1 MFSAISSEKNGM
13 NKAGI
18 RGSVPLVPVM
28 VSLVL
33 LARNQ
38 LPLTALLSGSRT
50 MSLLMGVPP

>member
-18 RGSVPLVPVM
+18 RGPCNGFL
-28 VSLVL
+28 SLTS
-33 LARNQ
+33 RNQ